1 MAIDP
6 SAILTGRAPG
16 RAPIGVILGIVFAS
30 VCLIVILA
38 FDAITGGASFV
49 VGLSLA
55 VLPVAVW
62 LPLVL
67 ALDRLEPEP
76 PNALI
81 FAFLWGAGV
90 AALFASILNTLG
102 LSLLTETELTGEEE
116 GWYIV
121 ATFGAPVVEEL
132 LKGAVLFGMLWW
144 RRQELNGPTDGVIY
158 AAMVGLGF
166 AATENIQYF
175 IDAVE
180 VDQLGYVFVLRAIVS
195 PLLHPLC
202 TAMTGIGVAVAAL
215 AGPGKL
221 RRRAPLYGLLGAIAL
236 HSLWNGSTKFGIGGL
251 AFAYLVGFAV
261 LIGLI
266 VILARDRRRIVQLIG
281 HYLPLYGPVG
291 IVTHDDLRMLS
302 TLPGRRAARSWARAA
317 GGRPAERAMTD
328 YQQAATELALLH
340 QRAGAQRDLDPHG
353 LEQQRQ
359 YLVWVMQ
366 QARAAFL
373 AVQPRPPAPTWGTTG
388 FGPPTRL

>member
-6 SAILTGRAPG
+6 SAILQGRAPG
-16 RAPIGVILGIVFAS
+16 RASIGVILGIVFAS
-30 VCLIVILA
+30 VCLLFILA
-38 FDAITGGASFV
+38 FDAVTGGASFV
-49 VGLSLA
+49 VGLLLA

-76 PNALI
+76 PSALT

-102 LSLLTETELTGEEE
+102 LSLLTETELTGEQE
-116 GWYIV
+116 GWYVV

-175 IDAVE
+175 IDALE
-180 VDQLGYVFVLRAIVS
+180 VNQLGYVFVLRAIVS

-215 AGPGKL
+215 AGPGRL
-221 RRRAPLYGLLGAIAL
+221 RRRAPIYGLLGAIAL
-236 HSLWNGSTKFGIGGL
+236 HSLWNGSTKFGIVGLGG
-251 AFAYLVGFAV
+251 AYLVGFAV
-261 LIGLI
+261 LVALI

-291 IVTHDDLRMLS
+291 IVTPDDLRMLS
-302 TLPGRRAARSWARAA
+302 SLPGRRAARSWARAA
-317 GGRPAERAMTD
+317 GGRTAERAMTD

-340 QRAGAQRDLDPHG
+340 QRAGAQKDLDPHG

-359 YLVWVMQ
+359 YLVWLMQ
-366 QARAAFL
+366 QARATFVAR
-373 AVQPRPPAPTWGTTG
+373 QPHPPASPWGATG
-388 FGPPTRL
+388 FAQPTRP

>member
-16 RAPIGVILGIVFAS
+16 RAPIGVIL
-30 VCLIVILA
+30 A
-38 FDAITGGASFV
+38 FDAWTGGASFI
-49 VGLSLA
+49 VGLLLA

-116 GWYIV
+116 GWYVV

-166 AATENIQYF
+166 AATENVQYF

-202 TAMTGIGVAVAAL
+202 TAVTGIGVAVAAL
-215 AGPGKL
+215 AGPGRL
-221 RRRAPLYGLLGAIAL
+221 RRTAPLYGLLGAIAL
-236 HSLWNGSTKFGIGGL
+236 HSLWNGSTKFGLGGL
-251 AFAYLVGFAV
+251 AGAYLVGFVV

-281 HYLPLYGPVG
+281 HYLPLYGPIG
-291 IVTHDDLRMLS
+291 IVTGDDLRMLS
-302 TLPGRRAARSWARAA
+302 SLPGRRAARSWARSA
-317 GGRPAERAMTD
+317 GGRGAERAMTS

-366 QARAAFL
+366 QARSAFL
-373 AVQPRPPAPTWGTTG
+373 DRQPRPPAPPWGTTG
-388 FGPPTRL
+388 FGTAGRY

>member
-6 SAILTGRAPG
+6 SAILQGRAPG
-16 RAPIGVILGIVFAS
+16 RASIGVILGIVFAS
-30 VCLIVILA
+30 LCLLVILA
-38 FDAITGGASFV
+38 FDAFTGGASFL
-49 VGLSLA
+49 VGLLLA

-76 PNALI
+76 PSALT

-102 LSLLTETELTGEEE
+102 LSLLTETELTGEQE
-116 GWYIV
+116 GWYVI

-202 TAMTGIGVAVAAL
+202 TAMSGIGVAVAAL
-215 AGPGKL
+215 AGPGRT

-236 HSLWNGSTKFGIGGL
+236 HSLWNGSTKFGIEGL

-261 LIGLI
+261 LIALI

-291 IVTHDDLRMLS
+291 IVTPDDLRMLS
-302 TLPGRRAARSWARAA
+302 SLPTRRAARSWARAA

-340 QRAGAQRDLDPHG
+340 QRAGAQKDLDPHG

>member
-175 IDAVE
+175 VDAVE

-261 LIGLI
+261 LVGLI

-302 TLPGRRAARSWARAA
+302 TLPGRRAARTWARAA

-388 FGPPTRL
+388 FGPPTRP

>member
-81 FAFLWGAGV
+81 FTFLWGAGV

-302 TLPGRRAARSWARAA
+302 TLPGRRAARSWARSA

-340 QRAGAQRDLDPHG
+340 QRAGAPRDLDPHG

-373 AVQPRPPAPTWGTTG
+373 ARQPRPPAPTWGTTG
-388 FGPPTRL
+388 FGPPGRP